1 MPFFLIETCLTLR
14 FTFSEVNTKI
24 GPNSVP
30 ELSINLIEALSTDK
44 LRLIVSSWISLLTGL
59 GLILEKLVNPQTQK
73 LTLHTPETT
82 DVKSVFF
89 PFTNLLVGSIFR

>member
-1 MPFFLIETCLTLR
+1 MRTFQFQMPFFLIETCLTLR

-44 LRLIVSSWISLLTGL
+44 LRLIVSSWISLLKDL
-59 GLILEKLVNPQTQK
+59 GLILEKLVNLQTYKNWYYTHPKQ
-73 LTLHTPETT
+73 LM
-82 DVKSVFF
+82 
-89 PFTNLLVGSIFR
+89 